1 MQTISLLSF
10 MKILTKGT
18 PQKVSEYSR
27 YLTPGGY
34 DFYWRLKEAA
44 RALTVNGDTYARCA
58 KRIEKSARDTERTH
72 NLNGLKSLNVW
83 KEKSKPEAFFE
94 APAGGCCSP
103 GAFVTI
109 RLEPEF
115 GAVLKNQ
122 RRIIQL

>member
-1 MQTISLLSF
+1 

>member
-1 MQTISLLSF
+1 

-58 KRIEKSARDTERTH
+58 KRIEKSAR
-72 NLNGLKSLNVW
+72 S
-83 KEKSKPEAFFE
+83 
-94 APAGGCCSP
+94 
-103 GAFVTI
+103 
-109 RLEPEF
+109 
-115 GAVLKNQ
+115 
-122 RRIIQL
+122 